1 MATKTLRQYTITAT
15 RTFTFYKTVHA
26 ESIVDAHVKAHEQ
39 SEDLEDDWTC
49 EWDSDWDDPTPENGE
64 MVITHIEDE
73 GSPKTSIRYAVQDTT
88 SKFLV
93 FTAA

>member
-1 MATKTLRQYTITAT
+1 MRIREMATKTLHQYTITAT
-15 RTFTFYKTVHA
+15 QTFTFYKTVHA

-73 GSPKTSIRYAVQDTT
+73 GEVDW
-88 SKFLV
+88 
-93 FTAA
+93 